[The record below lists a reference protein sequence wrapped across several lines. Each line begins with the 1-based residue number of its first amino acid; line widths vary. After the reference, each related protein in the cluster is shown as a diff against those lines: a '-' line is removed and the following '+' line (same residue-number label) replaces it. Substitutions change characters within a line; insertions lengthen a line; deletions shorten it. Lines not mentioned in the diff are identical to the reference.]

1 MTRVHLSIPAREL
14 SASVAFYTALFGEGP
29 DKTRPGFA
37 RFAPAG
43 VPISLSVVQAG
54 GAVEVP
60 EDGSH
65 FGLRTDAA
73 GVAAATAR
81 LEQARLV
88 DRVETAEQCCHAT
101 QDKVWARDPDGR
113 QWEVYTILDDAPEP
127 SEADPL
133 VAAQR
138 FAAGTGC
145 CAPAA
150 PASAAADPAP
160 SCCG

>member
-1 MTRVHLSIPAREL
+1 MTRVHLSIPAHEL

-43 VPISLSVVQAG
+43 VPISLSVVQAP
-54 GAVEVP
+54 GAVQVP
-60 EDGSH
+60 ADGSH

-81 LEQARLV
+81 LQAAQLV

-101 QDKVWARDPDGR
+101 QDKVWAQDPDGR
-113 QWEVYTILDDAPEP
+113 QWEVYTILDDAPAA

-138 FAAGTGC
+138 LAASTGC
-145 CAPAA
+145 CAPS
-150 PASAAADPAP
+150 PASSPP
-160 SCCG
+160 CCG

>member
-1 MTRVHLSIPAREL
+1 MTRVHLSIPAREHA
-14 SASVAFYTALFGEGP
+14 ASVAFYTVLFGEAP

-43 VPISLSVVQAG
+43 VPISLSVVEAP
-54 GAVEVP
+54 GAVQVP
-60 EDGSH
+60 ADGSH

-81 LEQARLV
+81 LQAASLV
-88 DRVETAEQCCHAT
+88 DRLETAEQCCHAT

-138 FAAGTGC
+138 LDAAQRLASASGC
-145 CAPAA
+145 CAPT
-150 PASAAADPAP
+150 PASSPP
-160 SCCG
+160 CCG